1 MKTGDLVRLVEHQF
15 VPHDE
20 KIYYRYGV
28 IILLKDYG
36 ESGVWYQVQ
45 WNKEKLWHKASDL
58 ELLSED

>member
-28 IILLKDYG
+28 IILSKDYG

-45 WNKEKLWHKASDL
+45 WNKEKLWHKANDL